1 MAKRNKTRKQFVK
14 DIKTIDAA
22 LHEKGKR
29 AIHDAIV
36 SDAKAHASKPRKKA
50 QHGHLP
56 VPAHWT

>member
-1 MAKRNKTRKQFVK
+1 MSKRNKTRKQFVK

-36 SDAKAHASKPRKKA
+36 SGAKAHASKPRKKP